1 MRVRTRPCS
10 CDGGQPYDRGM
21 RTTHDWWVATKA
33 DPERLAAWLRRQY
46 VGELAAV
53 NLLSQLLIRFGSQMT
68 PVQWETIHKIM
79 MQEAV
84 HGHWMKLLLD
94 ARGVKPEQNAS
105 AERRYWAEVL
115 PAVDSFEKAVAAGYH
130 AENMR
135 LHRIREIAA
144 DEGAPADI
152 RETFQRILPHEEW
165 HETAF
170 AAMMGAVDVTP
181 FHEKGL
187 AALNLGLS

>member
-1 MRVRTRPCS
+1 
-10 CDGGQPYDRGM
+10 M
-21 RTTHDWWVATKA
+21 RTTHEWWVVTKA
-33 DPERLAAWLRRQY
+33 SPMRLHAWLRRQY

-53 NLLSQLLIRFGSQMT
+53 NLLSQLLIRFGSDMT
-68 PVQWETIHKIM
+68 PREWETVHKIM

-94 ARGVKPEQNAS
+94 ARGIKPEQNAS

-115 PAVDSFEKAVAAGYH
+115 PAIDSFSKAVAAGYH

-144 DEGAPADI
+144 DVDAPADI

-170 AAMMGAVDVTP
+170 AEMMGTGDITP

-187 AALNLGLS
+187 AALNLVLS

>member
-1 MRVRTRPCS
+1 MK
-10 CDGGQPYDRGM
+10 
-21 RTTHDWWVATKA
+21 TTNQWWTEVKA
-33 DPERLAAWLRRQY
+33 DESKLHAWLRRQY

-53 NLLSQLLIRFGSQMT
+53 NLLSELLIRFGSKMDSH
-68 PVQWETIHKIM
+68 QWETIHKIM

-94 ARGVKPEQNAS
+94 ARGVKPEENAS

-135 LHRIREIAA
+135 LVRIREIAH
-144 DEGAPADI
+144 DESAPSDI
-152 RETFQRILPHEEW
+152 RETFQKILPHEEW
-165 HETAF
+165 HEEAF
-170 AAMMGAVDVTP
+170 ASMMNGADITP

-187 AALNLGLS
+187 RALNLMLA